1 MVSPINNKHM
11 SARTKLRTFSSIADQ
26 RCRLINSSIARL
38 WGDDVG
44 TDWTTIRVGCRISI
58 DDSGAD
64 ITSTPRFAY
73 GICSGITN
81 PFISATTDHWLGGL
95 LNDATLTRAVGP
107 PKRYTGGDGLCA
119 AKRIGNTN
127 TIGSS
132 LTQIGFGQQQFTFY
146 YCGTANRSVL
156 FLDITKGDPNFT
168 LQVKLFAG
176 YGYGSSEDVSIEEFL
191 TQLPLSSPALIGHY
205 TTASVDIAVDEA
217 ADGFFN
223 AVNISWDRT
232 SPAIEVSDVKV
243 VQLA

>member
-1 MVSPINNKHM
+1 
-11 SARTKLRTFSSIADQ
+11 
-26 RCRLINSSIARL
+26 
-38 WGDDVG
+38 
-44 TDWTTIRVGCRISI
+44 
-58 DDSGAD
+58 
-64 ITSTPRFAY
+64 
-73 GICSGITN
+73 
-81 PFISATTDHWLGGL
+81 
-95 LNDATLTRAVGP
+95 
-107 PKRYTGGDGLCA
+107 LCA